1 MNAGFFT
8 RELRLCDG
16 APRSVMPSGIA
27 NVIELIAVALLWV
40 AVVGTGEDTLLPPPP
55 QAARRDALTSAAVR
69 IRPPVILFFMA
80 FDLP

>member
-1 MNAGFFT
+1 
-8 RELRLCDG
+8 
-16 APRSVMPSGIA
+16 MPSGIA

-40 AVVGTGEDTLLPPPP
+40 AVVGTGEDTLPPPPP

-80 FDLP
+80 LDLP